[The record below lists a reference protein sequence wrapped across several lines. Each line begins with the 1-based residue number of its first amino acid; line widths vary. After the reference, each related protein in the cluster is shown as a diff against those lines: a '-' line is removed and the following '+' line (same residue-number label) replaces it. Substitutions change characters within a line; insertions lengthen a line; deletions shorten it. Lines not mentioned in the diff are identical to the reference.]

1 MAASLRLSA
10 TLALALCV
18 RTSDPRTHEWQRL
31 AHTPSLSE
39 PRARTGPPNTSP
51 HAHTQKAHQKGGNP
65 QAATTAARTRPST
78 HPQARLDHTRA
89 TPQRPPAY
97 GVGSGDNPSAKQRH
111 EGAMIFCHSAAGS
124 GESCHDRFL
133 TFRFDETFGISLDNG
148 PMRITGSSMTT
159 IAPITN
165 CTEGVDK
172 HAISAEQHTAA
183 SALCSLCICSMMAL
197 IASSYPDEKTR
208 AACRKRKHE
217 NRAQLALSWTPP
229 PPTLTD
235 PQGMPTPG
243 LNGAPNARSLS
254 TRKTATLRK
263 SADTAAYAFPRFHR
277 SSPPVSRPRLL

>member
-1 MAASLRLSA
+1 
-10 TLALALCV
+10 
-18 RTSDPRTHEWQRL
+18 
-31 AHTPSLSE
+31 
-39 PRARTGPPNTSP
+39 
-51 HAHTQKAHQKGGNP
+51 
-65 QAATTAARTRPST
+65 
-78 HPQARLDHTRA
+78 
-89 TPQRPPAY
+89 
-97 GVGSGDNPSAKQRH
+97 
-111 EGAMIFCHSAAGS
+111 MIFCHSAAGS

-183 SALCSLCICSMMAL
+183 IALCSLCICSMMAL

-254 TRKTATLRK
+254 TQKPQLSASPLTPPHTHSPAFTAV
-263 SADTAAYAFPRFHR
+263 HR
-277 SSPPVSRPRLL
+277 LSRAHASSSQPHAPSGGVRHGSSRPRRWGRPVCQEDSTLDSLTQCAHAACAPFGEEQVAPRT